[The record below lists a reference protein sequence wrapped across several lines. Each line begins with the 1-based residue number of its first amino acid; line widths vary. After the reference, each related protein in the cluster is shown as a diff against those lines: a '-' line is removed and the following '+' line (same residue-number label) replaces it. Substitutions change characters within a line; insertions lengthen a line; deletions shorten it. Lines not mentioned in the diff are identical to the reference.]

1 MPVEIALK
9 LWGYEGI
16 FSLVWR
22 EKAAYVIVIHKNYPD
37 CLVIKMTITKEF
49 AGFSYSQRAV
59 MFISY
64 FLFLHIHLR
73 VIIHIFLYSVLYP
86 QHLEKWLIH
95 SKCKVN
101 IHEWMKEGKN
111 EYKDVILQHWIE
123 KHFSFIT
130 VFFSCLQLAV

>member
-49 AGFSYSQRAV
+49 CRVFLFSKSCHV
-59 MFISY
+59 Y
-64 FLFLHIHLR
+64 FLFS
-73 VIIHIFLYSVLYP
+73 FFTYSFTC
-86 QHLEKWLIH
+86 HH
-95 SKCKVN
+95 SYVVSPTPRK
-101 IHEWMKEGKN
+101 MT
-111 EYKDVILQHWIE
+111 Y
-123 KHFSFIT
+123 T
-130 VFFSCLQLAV
+130 